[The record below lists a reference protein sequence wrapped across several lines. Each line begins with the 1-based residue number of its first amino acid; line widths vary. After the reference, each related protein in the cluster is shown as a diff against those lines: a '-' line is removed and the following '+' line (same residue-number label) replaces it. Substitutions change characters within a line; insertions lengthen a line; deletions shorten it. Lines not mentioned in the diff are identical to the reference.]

1 MKALT
6 LSSSRCVIT
15 AEAVLWL
22 RSGES
27 SNRQLQNW
35 GKLCSEASDK
45 HSSEHSTSTCDQI
58 QLIYTDGNI
67 YGVTNPKSISFSTK
81 TPQTSLGSHS
91 WNTFRADREL
101 SSHCEEKKNCNYI
114 NGMIYC
120 SYICIKQTFLTTDS
134 GSSNSL
140 ITGMAA

>member
-1 MKALT
+1 MKVLT

-35 GKLCSEASDK
+35 GKLCSDASDK

-58 QLIYTDGNI
+58 QLIYTAGNI
-67 YGVTNPKSISFSTK
+67 YGVTNPKRISFSTK

-101 SSHCEEKKNCNYI
+101 SSHCEEKNRNYI
-114 NGMIYC
+114 KGMIYN
-120 SYICIKQTFLTTDS
+120 SYICIKQRFLTNDS